1 MKVKKP
7 VNKDKLNGATG
18 DTARNAVWDLSELY
32 SSPDDKKLAA
42 DLKLG
47 VKLAADF
54 NKKYCGKAGSDKF
67 SVDSMHKAL
76 VEYENVMEIANKT
89 IQYAHLLFSLDTS
102 SQKAKALLGKAEE
115 VCADIDND
123 TLFFRLEICH
133 VCDHKMDDYYK
144 APKLA
149 KYKHFLKTVR
159 AFKNYQLSEAE
170 EKVINLK
177 NLSGRNSVVKL
188 FDELTSS
195 FRFEM
200 KMEDGKLHKMNAS
213 QLRNLRYHPSAD
225 IRKRSSELFFGK
237 YSENLLTI
245 SSLYNMITRDAATE
259 NKMRG
264 YKRPDES
271 MNVSNELPNKV
282 VDTLIDVTT
291 KNTKIVQRYYT
302 LKAKLLKVKKLN
314 LCDIY
319 APTAKSAKKFTW
331 DEAREIVLENF
342 KNFDDKFYELAKKFF
357 DNGWIDARL
366 LDSKRGGAYCSS
378 SYPGLHPYVFM
389 NFTGSMRDVMT
400 LAHELGHAIHSMLSS
415 KNTILNFHAILPLA
429 ETASIFSERI
439 VSDNI
444 FKRLTDKNEK
454 ISLLTGMLEDFF
466 ATSVRQNMFTR
477 FEHAA
482 HLASAE
488 NILSSDELTAIYK
501 DELKIMFGSAV
512 NITEDFHVEWS
523 HIPHIF
529 HTPFYCY
536 SYNFALLLVLALY
549 QKYCEEG
556 PKFKK
561 GFMELLS
568 SGSSKSPQELLSAMK
583 INIADPKFWQ
593 KGFDYISA
601 RVNELEKII
610 KEK

>member
-1 MKVKKP
+1 
-7 VNKDKLNGATG
+7 
-18 DTARNAVWDLSELY
+18 
-32 SSPDDKKLAA
+32 
-42 DLKLG
+42 
-47 VKLAADF
+47 
-54 NKKYCGKAGSDKF
+54 
-67 SVDSMHKAL
+67 
-76 VEYENVMEIANKT
+76 
-89 IQYAHLLFSLDTS
+89 
-102 SQKAKALLGKAEE
+102 
-115 VCADIDND
+115 
-123 TLFFRLEICH
+123 
-133 VCDHKMDDYYK
+133 
-144 APKLA
+144 
-149 KYKHFLKTVR
+149 
-159 AFKNYQLSEAE
+159 
-170 EKVINLK
+170 
-177 NLSGRNSVVKL
+177 
-188 FDELTSS
+188 
-195 FRFEM
+195 
-200 KMEDGKLHKMNAS
+200 
-213 QLRNLRYHPSAD
+213 
-225 IRKRSSELFFGK
+225 
-237 YSENLLTI
+237 
-245 SSLYNMITRDAATE
+245 
-259 NKMRG
+259 
-264 YKRPDES
+264 
-271 MNVSNELPNKV
+271 
-282 VDTLIDVTT
+282 
-291 KNTKIVQRYYT
+291 
-302 LKAKLLKVKKLN
+302 
-314 LCDIY
+314 
-319 APTAKSAKKFTW
+319 
-331 DEAREIVLENF
+331 
-342 KNFDDKFYELAKKFF
+342 
-357 DNGWIDARL
+357 
-366 LDSKRGGAYCSS
+366 
-378 SYPGLHPYVFM
+378 
-389 NFTGSMRDVMT
+389 
-400 LAHELGHAIHSMLSS
+400 
-415 KNTILNFHAILPLA
+415 
-429 ETASIFSERI
+429 ASIFSERI